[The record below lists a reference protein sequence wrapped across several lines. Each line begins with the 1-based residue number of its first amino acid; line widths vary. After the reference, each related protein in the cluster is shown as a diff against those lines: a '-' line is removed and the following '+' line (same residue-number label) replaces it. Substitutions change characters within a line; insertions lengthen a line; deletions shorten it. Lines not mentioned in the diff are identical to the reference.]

1 MKKIILENLQYNVTV
16 KVASNPEFYVRISY
30 TRYISGDRIVI
41 GTEDQET
48 ANILEDMYKGFNLPV
63 FKTDIYSSEMI
74 KYASNALATKISF
87 INEISNICEKLGANV
102 EDVASGMG
110 FDRRSGRAF

>member
-16 KVASNPEFYVRISY
+16 KVASNPEFYVRDQLYKIHF
-30 TRYISGDRIVI
+30 RDRIVI
-41 GTEDQET
+41 GTEEET

-110 FDRRSGRAF
+110 FDHRIGRAF

>member
-1 MKKIILENLQYNVTV
+1 M
-16 KVASNPEFYVRISY
+16 RISY

-74 KYASNALATKISF
+74 KYASNAFPLQRLVLLTKSPIF
-87 INEISNICEKLGANV
+87 A
-102 EDVASGMG
+102 
-110 FDRRSGRAF
+110 RS